1 MTPEIESL
9 FRDVDQAKPDMRA
22 TWAYLVNH
30 DSGSKNKAA
39 VDALQ
44 AFAAHTLK
52 KCGFSVRFHEY
63 EEAGNLLVAERG
75 DMTKPFI
82 CLVGHLDTVFPDGEA
97 AERPFTIRDGIVTG
111 PGCLDM
117 KGGITILL
125 SAIRILAARGWD
137 RHPVKILISGDEE
150 TAHRGSKAARDL
162 VEEASGGFVGLNLDT
177 GFADGSVVLG
187 RKGYAVYRVEVSG
200 VGAHAGNNPED
211 GRSAII
217 ELAHKM
223 IDINDLAD
231 HEAGTLINVG
241 VMGGGTVPNA
251 IPDKAW
257 CTVDVRF
264 TKAAEME
271 RVKRAMAELETKRYI
286 EGTETK
292 AELKVDIPAME
303 RTEASEALFARV
315 NDLAVSCGQGFRCR
329 RGCRRIS
336 LLFRFLRRNLLIL
349 PFRGQRHRIR
359 FFPFAQ
365 HQCVEI
371 DDTVQMRPAFEPHIE
386 ERPHIFRDRRC
397 FLKVNR
403 HRLVFS
409 EMLLNSDPRRIVHR
423 FRVHEE
429 RRGGERKR
437 EPLI

>member
-137 RHPVKILISGDEE
+137 RHPLKILISGDEE
-150 TAHRGSKAARDL
+150 TGSPRIQ
-162 VEEASGGFVGLNLDT
+162 SG
-177 GFADGSVVLG
+177 A
-187 RKGYAVYRVEVSG
+187 
-200 VGAHAGNNPED
+200 
-211 GRSAII
+211 
-217 ELAHKM
+217 
-223 IDINDLAD
+223 
-231 HEAGTLINVG
+231 
-241 VMGGGTVPNA
+241 
-251 IPDKAW
+251 
-257 CTVDVRF
+257 
-264 TKAAEME
+264 
-271 RVKRAMAELETKRYI
+271 
-286 EGTETK
+286 
-292 AELKVDIPAME
+292 
-303 RTEASEALFARV
+303 
-315 NDLAVSCGQGFRCR
+315 
-329 RGCRRIS
+329 
-336 LLFRFLRRNLLIL
+336 
-349 PFRGQRHRIR
+349 
-359 FFPFAQ
+359 
-365 HQCVEI
+365 
-371 DDTVQMRPAFEPHIE
+371 
-386 ERPHIFRDRRC
+386 
-397 FLKVNR
+397 
-403 HRLVFS
+403 
-409 EMLLNSDPRRIVHR
+409 
-423 FRVHEE
+423 
-429 RRGGERKR
+429 
-437 EPLI
+437 

>member
-187 RKGYAVYRVEVSG
+187 RKGYAVYRV
-200 VGAHAGNNPED
+200 
-211 GRSAII
+211 
-217 ELAHKM
+217 
-223 IDINDLAD
+223 
-231 HEAGTLINVG
+231 
-241 VMGGGTVPNA
+241 
-251 IPDKAW
+251 
-257 CTVDVRF
+257 
-264 TKAAEME
+264 
-271 RVKRAMAELETKRYI
+271 
-286 EGTETK
+286 
-292 AELKVDIPAME
+292 
-303 RTEASEALFARV
+303 
-315 NDLAVSCGQGFRCR
+315 
-329 RGCRRIS
+329 
-336 LLFRFLRRNLLIL
+336 
-349 PFRGQRHRIR
+349 
-359 FFPFAQ
+359 
-365 HQCVEI
+365 
-371 DDTVQMRPAFEPHIE
+371 
-386 ERPHIFRDRRC
+386 
-397 FLKVNR
+397 
-403 HRLVFS
+403 
-409 EMLLNSDPRRIVHR
+409 
-423 FRVHEE
+423 
-429 RRGGERKR
+429 
-437 EPLI
+437 

>member
-315 NDLAVSCGQGFRCR
+315 NDLAVSCGLPEMKPISTGGGSDSVFLSRAGVPTICSLGV
-329 RGCRRIS
+329 RGEFNHTEREY
-336 LLFRFLRRNLLIL
+336 
-349 PFRGQRHRIR
+349 
-359 FFPFAQ
+359 A
-365 HQCVEI
+365 
-371 DDTVQMRPAFEPHIE
+371 IE
-386 ERPHIFRDRRC
+386 ETLYKRT
-397 FLKVNR
+397 K
-403 HRLVFS
+403 
-409 EMLLNSDPRRIVHR
+409 LLLAVLQTI
-423 FRVHEE
+423 
-429 RRGGERKR
+429 
-437 EPLI
+437 